1 MDSNFQ
7 SVISESRYERKRKYK
22 MIESIRDS
30 ANTIHSF
37 LDAMGEPI
45 EETEI
50 LKNLEV
56 RDEESSE

>member
-1 MDSNFQ
+1 
-7 SVISESRYERKRKYK
+7 

-37 LDAMGEPI
+37 VDAMDEPI